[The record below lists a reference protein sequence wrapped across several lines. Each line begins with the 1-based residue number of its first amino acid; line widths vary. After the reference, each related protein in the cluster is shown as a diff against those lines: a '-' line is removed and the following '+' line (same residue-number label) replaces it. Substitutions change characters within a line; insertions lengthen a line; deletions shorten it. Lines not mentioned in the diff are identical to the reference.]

1 MSGSPTP
8 RWASKVSAAKIRQ
21 LYERDAMGLVD
32 EELIDEVAHAFY
44 ARCRSILAVTEASH
58 GRVAC
63 PKCGQIIAHNLDKE
77 ALLVCPACAWALS
90 WGDYFKSYKRKQ
102 LHGGGAVDVFQTFV
116 DDLPKAKTPQQKML
130 LIDRIIHECH
140 KGIIQKVQTYTRP
153 VAVNLIDG
161 TMTQVIRLLETLAY
175 GPGSVDG
182 AQARQRVWREQVLSG
197 VQGREKYLAPEDDI
211 DE

>member
-1 MSGSPTP
+1 MNGSAGP
-8 RWASKVSAAKIRQ
+8 RWASKVSASKIHQ
-21 LYERDAMGLVD
+21 LYERDALGLVD
-32 EELIDEVAHAFY
+32 EDLIDEVAYAFY
-44 ARCRSILAVTEASH
+44 ARCRSILTVTEASH

-63 PKCGQIIAHNLDKE
+63 PKCGQIIAHNLDKQT
-77 ALLVCPACAWALS
+77 LLVCPDCAWTLS

-102 LHGGGAVDVFQTFV
+102 LHGGGAVDVFRAFV
-116 DDLPKAKTPQQKML
+116 DELPRAQTAQQKML

-161 TMTQVIRLLETLAY
+161 TMTQVIHLLETLAY
-175 GPGSVDG
+175 GPGSIAG
-182 AQARQRVWREQVLSG
+182 AQARRQTWREQVLSG
-197 VQGREKYLAPEDDI
+197 VQGREKYLSPKDDI